1 MNANYETEHEFYSK
15 PYSVDQ
21 LVDKFK
27 FDMPTLMAYYIYGM
41 RTLRAIQEI
50 IDNNLYNTIE
60 RDADD
65 VYKDKLYFAIRTTI
79 VKNAISKM
87 ESCEILKVSN
97 NLFVYHLN

>member
-27 FDMPTLMAYYIYGM
+27 FDMPTLMAYYIYGV

-50 IDNNLYNTIE
+50 IDNNLYDTIE
-60 RDADD
+60 RDEDK
-65 VYKDKLYFAIRTTI
+65 VYEDKLYFTIRTTI

-87 ESCEILKVSN
+87 ESCQIVAVSN